1 MRNALILFAFLLGSL
16 MSGLAQKNMLPE
28 FGFQDLEGK
37 LFAYTQLAANQPT
50 VVVYFDPWCDHCAHQ
65 AEMLAGADDKLK
77 DFNIVFV
84 TNTDPDGEASKEFY
98 QTHFKPSELKNVFV
112 LLDPNF
118 YFDGYFGYSEVPSV
132 YVFDA
137 KKNRVAAFTKETSA
151 EDILKKLGM

>member
-1 MRNALILFAFLLGSL
+1 M
-16 MSGLAQKNMLPE
+16 MSGLAQKNTLPE
-28 FGFQDLEGK
+28 FGFQDLEGNV
-37 LFAYTQLAANQPT
+37 FAYTQLVEEQPT

-65 AEMLAGADDKLK
+65 ADLLAEADEDLK

-84 TNTDPDGEASKEFY
+84 TNTDPDGQASKEFY
-98 QTHFKPSELKNVFV
+98 TKHFEESDLQNVHV

-132 YVFDA
+132 YVYDAA
-137 KKNRVAAFTKETSA
+137 KKRVAAFTKETEA